1 MIQPPTSS
9 NECTSDSSL
18 VSSIAIFSPIP
29 HLHINSFQVVSGD
42 YCECD
47 NFSCDRYNGELCSGP
62 DHGECVCGKCKCN
75 SEWDVEGYTACECKA
90 SNETCITP
98 FGEHINKLCSGHGE
112 CECGECRC
120 KETEE
125 GQYSGKWCEE
135 CPTCP
140 GKCEELK
147 SCVQCQVFQS
157 GELTRTEVDGGYIC
171 TDEAGEPKCEF
182 TSIVVPKAEDMV
194 NADERTCTF
203 IDDDDCR
210 FTFVYGYKNET
221 GELQVRTS
229 NDFTVNY
236 PFKLN
241 LLQVWVQ
248 ETKECPEVVDIMG
261 IVLGVIG
268 AIVAI
273 GLALILMWKVFTSIH
288 DRREF
293 AKFEKERMLAKWDTG
308 ENPIFKQAT
317 STFKNPTYA
326 GK

>member
-1 MIQPPTSS
+1 MTHCLS
-9 NECTSDSSL
+9 
-18 VSSIAIFSPIP
+18 
-29 HLHINSFQVVSGD
+29 HLSHLTPLILINNLKVVSGD

-120 KETEE
+120 QETEE

-147 SCVQCQVFQS
+147 ACVQCQVFQS
-157 GELTRTEVDGGYIC
+157 GELTRMDDGMGGYIC
-171 TDEAGEPKCEF
+171 TDEDGMPKCDF
-182 TSIVVPKAEDMV
+182 KSIVVPKAEDMV

-221 GELQVRTS
+221 GELQVRTMS
-229 NDFTVNY
+229 SMYIQCT
-236 PFKLN
+236 
-241 LLQVWVQ
+241 
-248 ETKECPEVVDIMG
+248 C
-261 IVLGVIG
+261 IV
-268 AIVAI
+268 
-273 GLALILMWKVFTSIH
+273 H
-288 DRREF
+288 
-293 AKFEKERMLAKWDTG
+293 KF
-308 ENPIFKQAT
+308 
-317 STFKNPTYA
+317 
-326 GK
+326 

>member
-1 MIQPPTSS
+1 MQLSQKQYSTAHAFQC
-9 NECTSDSSL
+9 NAMTHCL
-18 VSSIAIFSPIP
+18 C
-29 HLHINSFQVVSGD
+29 HLSHLTPLILINNLKVVSGD

-75 SEWDVEGYTACECKA
+75 SEWDVEGYNIPIQYPISNIQYPRYTACECKA

-120 KETEE
+120 QETEE

-147 SCVQCQVFQS
+147 ACVQCQVFQS
-157 GELTRTEVDGGYIC
+157 GELTRMDDGMGGYIC
-171 TDEAGEPKCEF
+171 TDEDGMPKCDF
-182 TSIVVPKAEDMV
+182 KSIVVPKAEDMV

-221 GELQVRTS
+221 GELQVRTMS
-229 NDFTVNY
+229 SMYCTCVVHKFY
-236 PFKLN
+236 LLFCRCGFKRQRN
-241 LLQVWVQ
+241 
-248 ETKECPEVVDIMG
+248 
-261 IVLGVIG
+261 
-268 AIVAI
+268 
-273 GLALILMWKVFTSIH
+273 ALRWWTSW
-288 DRREF
+288 
-293 AKFEKERMLAKWDTG
+293 ASCSA
-308 ENPIFKQAT
+308 
-317 STFKNPTYA
+317 
-326 GK
+326 